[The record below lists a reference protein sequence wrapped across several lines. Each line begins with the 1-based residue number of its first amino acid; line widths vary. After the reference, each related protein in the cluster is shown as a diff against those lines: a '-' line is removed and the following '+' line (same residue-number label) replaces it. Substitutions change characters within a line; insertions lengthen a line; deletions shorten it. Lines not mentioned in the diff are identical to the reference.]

1 MRVLLDTKAYS
12 ALMADRGPVAD
23 IVRRADAVLLPAVVL
38 GELLF

>member
-23 IVRRADAVLLPAVVL
+23 IVRRPDAVLLTAVVRS
-38 GELLF
+38 E